1 MDSKLPKIH
10 FIMPSGG
17 AKGSFQAG
25 FIYQLF
31 TTYSHL
37 FTTHQVD
44 GISIGAINGL
54 SIFSKDMEKLKN
66 IWFSIKSKEDI
77 FCSLSNSYFFNDF
90 FSYLYSF
97 TNMSIFDN
105 KKLIQ
110 LIKNYDINYSSI
122 HKYNCGLVNL
132 DKGKIEY
139 INGTNENLIQYV
151 IGSSSPWILSP
162 PCNINNTMYTDGG
175 LLELYP
181 SKYIQHSTA
190 DIIVIVGYDE
200 HYNKLEGTIG
210 NNIFTYLERII
221 EISMYNNIKTNI
233 NNIKQLIDTHNIV
246 VIPNKMNIDILNFSQ
261 EDIIQN
267 FNFGTQAVQP
277 FIEKYLI

>member
-1 MDSKLPKIH
+1 MQCKLPKIH

-31 TTYSHL
+31 THYSEL
-37 FTTHQVD
+37 FKIYQVD

-54 SIFSKDMEKLKN
+54 SIFSKDMEKLKD

-97 TNMSIFDN
+97 TNMSVFDN

-110 LIKNYDINYSSI
+110 LINNYDIDYSSI

-132 DKGKIEY
+132 DKGIIEY

-151 IGSSSPWILSP
+151 VGSSSPWILSP

-181 SKYIQHSTA
+181 SKYIKKSNA

-210 NNIFTYLERII
+210 DNIFTYLERII

-233 NNIKQLIDTHNIV
+233 NTIKQLIDTHNIV
-246 VIPNKMNIDILNFSQ
+246 LIPNKMNIDILNFSQ

-267 FNFGTQAVQP
+267 FNYGSQAVLP
-277 FIEKYLI
+277 FIEKYLL